1 MIFIPYLSEIDKSYK
16 MELDEAKD
24 LFEEIVELCYE
35 TENPR
40 IIEVVDDIYSEVQS
54 ARDLSKIIL
63 TLEELQVVI
72 NEQDPTDDEED
83 IISEIHEKIEMLS
96 E

>member
-1 MIFIPYLSEIDKSYK
+1 MNIRQ
-16 MELDEAKD
+16 AKQ

-40 IIEVVDDIYSEVQS
+40 LIELIEDIYPEVE
-54 ARDLSKIIL
+54 D
-63 TLEELQVVI
+63 TLEMARVKSAMEEIQVLI
-72 NEQDPTDDEED
+72 NELDLTDDEEEVIQD
-83 IISEIHEKIEMLS
+83 IKEKIELLS

>member
-1 MIFIPYLSEIDKSYK
+1 MNIRK
-16 MELDEAKD
+16 AKK

-40 IIEVVDDIYSEVQS
+40 LIELIEDIYPEVE
-54 ARDLSKIIL
+54 D
-63 TLEELQVVI
+63 TLEMSKLISSLEEIQVLI
-72 NEQDPTDDEED
+72 NELDLTEDEED
-83 IISEIHEKIEMLS
+83 IIQDIKEKIELLS

>member
-1 MIFIPYLSEIDKSYK
+1 
-16 MELDEAKD
+16 MELQEAME

-40 IIEVVDDIYSEVQS
+40 IIEVIEEIYSEVEYSTSVPKVIS
-54 ARDLSKIIL
+54 A
-63 TLEELQVVI
+63 LEELQVVI
-72 NEQDPTDDEED
+72 NQQDLTEDEE
-83 IISEIHEKIEMLS
+83 EITNEIQEKIELMC

>member
-1 MIFIPYLSEIDKSYK
+1 
-16 MELDEAKD
+16 MELQEAME

-40 IIEVVDDIYSEVQS
+40 IIEVIEEIYSEVEYSTSVPKVLS
-54 ARDLSKIIL
+54 A
-63 TLEELQVVI
+63 LEELQVVI
-72 NEQDPTDDEED
+72 NQQDLTEDEE
-83 IISEIHEKIEMLS
+83 EITNEIQEKIELMS

>member
-1 MIFIPYLSEIDKSYK
+1 MNLE
-16 MELDEAKD
+16 EALE

-40 IIEVVDDIYSEVQS
+40 IIEIIEDIYSEVTE
-54 ARDLSKIIL
+54 ARDLTKVIL
-63 TLEELQVVI
+63 SMEELQVVI
-72 NEQDPTDDEED
+72 NGEDLTEDEED
-83 IISEIHEKIEMLS
+83 ITNEIQEKIEMLS

>member
-1 MIFIPYLSEIDKSYK
+1 MTNMNINQ
-16 MELDEAKD
+16 AKQ

-40 IIEVVDDIYSEVQS
+40 LIELIELIYPEVESTSEISRIQVS
-54 ARDLSKIIL
+54 
-63 TLEELQVVI
+63 LEELQVII
-72 NEQDPTDDEED
+72 NEIDLTGGEEELVL
-83 IISEIHEKIEMLS
+83 EIEKKIELLS

>member
-1 MIFIPYLSEIDKSYK
+1 

-40 IIEVVDDIYSEVQS
+40 IIEVIEDIYSEVQS
-54 ARDLSKIIL
+54 ARDVSKIIS

-72 NEQDPTDDEED
+72 NEQDLTEDEED
-83 IISEIHEKIEMLS
+83 ITNEIQEKIEMLS

>member
-1 MIFIPYLSEIDKSYK
+1 

-40 IIEVVDDIYSEVQS
+40 IIEVIEDIYSEVQS
-54 ARDLSKIIL
+54 AKDVSKIIS

-72 NEQDPTDDEED
+72 NEEDLMEDEED
-83 IISEIHEKIEMLS
+83 ITNEIQEKIEMLS

>member
-1 MIFIPYLSEIDKSYK
+1 
-16 MELDEAKD
+16 MELQEAME

-40 IIEVVDDIYSEVQS
+40 IIEVIEEIYSEVEYS
-54 ARDLSKIIL
+54 TSVPKVIL
-63 TLEELQVVI
+63 ALEELQVVI
-72 NEQDPTDDEED
+72 NQQDLTEDEE
-83 IISEIHEKIEMLS
+83 EITNEIQEKIELMS

>member
-1 MIFIPYLSEIDKSYK
+1 MNINQ
-16 MELDEAKD
+16 AKQ

-40 IIEVVDDIYSEVQS
+40 LIELIETIYPEVELSLELSLIKNSMEEIQVMLNEI
-54 ARDLSKIIL
+54 DL
-63 TLEELQVVI
+63 TE
-72 NEQDPTDDEED
+72 DEED
-83 IISEIHEKIEMLS
+83 LAQEISSKIELLS

>member
-1 MIFIPYLSEIDKSYK
+1 

-24 LFEEIVELCYE
+24 LFEEIVELCYD

-40 IIEVVDDIYSEVQS
+40 IIEIIEDIYSEAQS
-54 ARDLSKIIL
+54 ARDLPKLISM
-63 TLEELQVVI
+63 LEELQVVI
-72 NEQDPTDDEED
+72 NSEDLTEDEED
-83 IISEIHEKIEMLS
+83 ITNEIQEKIELMS